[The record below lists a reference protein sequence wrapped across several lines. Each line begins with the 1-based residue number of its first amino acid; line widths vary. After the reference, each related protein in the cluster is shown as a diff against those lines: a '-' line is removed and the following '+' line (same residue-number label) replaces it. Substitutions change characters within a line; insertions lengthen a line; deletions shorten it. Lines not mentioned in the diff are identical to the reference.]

1 MFFPRKC
8 GVLGGQ
14 EEKKEEKGKGEGRRR
29 KEEERED
36 RVFLTFRMVKGRGSA
51 APGSV
56 MTLEGDLCSS
66 VSNFV
71 RDVASKMYVFQLENS
86 MVHEIRTLMLEGP
99 NFVKFFLFLI
109 LKNITFSPKKRQ
121 GPIK

>member
-1 MFFPRKC
+1 MWGFRRSRR
-8 GVLGGQ
+8 
-14 EEKKEEKGKGEGRRR
+14 EERGEREGRG
-29 KEEERED
+29 KEEEGGE
-36 RVFLTFRMVKGRGSA
+36 RGSRVLDNSDGQRTSIRRT
-51 APGSV
+51 GSV

-66 VSNFV
+66 MSNFV

-109 LKNITFSPKKRQ
+109 LKTSLFPRKNDRVLIT
-121 GPIK
+121 

>member
-1 MFFPRKC
+1 MWGFRRSRR
-8 GVLGGQ
+8 
-14 EEKKEEKGKGEGRRR
+14 EERGEREGRG
-29 KEEERED
+29 KEEEGGGE
-36 RVFLTFRMVKGRGSA
+36 RGSRVLDISDGQRTSIRRT
-51 APGSV
+51 GSV

-66 VSNFV
+66 MSNFV

-109 LKNITFSPKKRQ
+109 LKTSLFARKNDRVLIT
-121 GPIK
+121 